1 MRPKISFS
9 VWSVGGI
16 QWSCPGIRLF
26 ICEQARGETVFMED
40 LLGALGVSVEAFQ
53 RSG

>member
-1 MRPKISFS
+1 MQPKISFS
-9 VWSVGGI
+9 MWSVGRI
-16 QWSCPGIRLF
+16 QSSCLEIRLF

-40 LLGALGVSVEAFQ
+40 LLGAWGVSVEAFQ